1 MVQDLL
7 KKCAQSM
14 FCYVR
19 DLGYHPTFFEFSP
32 SKIEFTVF
40 SENNAYD
47 YGRFLAIIL
56 LGISY
61 LICFCFVFL
70 NQNLQNKCFGEVNHN
85 ESSK

>member
-19 DLGYHPTFFEFSP
+19 DLGYHP
-32 SKIEFTVF
+32 FTVF
-40 SENNAYD
+40 SENYAYD